1 MLIFHQAGHN
11 SVWNKNTLQKNI
23 GDGLII
29 SPVHWDFDKV
39 SGLDNKI
46 KRVSLFDPQF
56 YVPDSQKTRLNSYNF
71 FPENF
76 MNGFAT
82 DDFAAVAYDA
92 AQLCVD
98 FQIGNNFRA
107 LVIPARYYNDMLTDF
122 IEKQRVFSVDPF
134 LNYVEKKKVRK
145 DIFLTLPLTA
155 SMIGDNKYRVQLLNW
170 VTSYPQITGVYL
182 LVTFD
187 ESLKQICSHQ
197 KLMDYIYFVNELS
210 RADLK
215 VICGYC
221 NTEAILWTILL
232 PHAVTIGAYE
242 NTRRFSIDKFLDD
255 ESEVRGPAPRIYF
268 PKLLNWVRFDTA
280 MEIKEDLPDL
290 WKKVYTP
297 TKALE
302 ALLKGGARPHFTKP
316 ELYYHHFE
324 LIHGQIKEVAS
335 LSKASERISLVK
347 KWIDAA
353 SELYSEIHAEG
364 ILFYDN
370 NCKGEHLPGW
380 NRVIRKLSRE

>member
-11 SVWNKNTLQKNI
+11 SVWNEKAFQKNI

-29 SPVHWDFDKV
+29 SPVHWDFKKV

-46 KRVSLFDPQF
+46 KKVSLFDPQF

-76 MNGFAT
+76 MDGFST
-82 DDFAAVAYDA
+82 DDFVAVAYDA
-92 AQLCVD
+92 ASLCVD
-98 FQIGNNFRA
+98 FQIINNFRA
-107 LVIPARYYNDMLTDF
+107 LIIPARYYNDMLTDF

-134 LNYVEKKKVRK
+134 LNYFEKRNVNK

-155 SMIGDNKYRVQLLNW
+155 AMIGDRKYRVQLLNW

-187 ESLKQICSHQ
+187 ESLKQICSYQ
-197 KLMDYIYFVNELS
+197 KLMDYIEFLKELS
-210 RADLK
+210 NADLK

-221 NTEAILWTILL
+221 NTEAILWTLLL
-232 PHAVTIGAYE
+232 PYAVTIGAYE

-255 ESEVRGPAPRIYF
+255 ESDVRGPAPRIYF
-268 PKLLNWVRFDTA
+268 PKLLNWVRYDTA
-280 MEIKEDLPDL
+280 IEIRDDFPSL
-290 WKKVYTP
+290 WNKIYTP
-297 TKALE
+297 TKDLQTFLE
-302 ALLKGGARPHFTKP
+302 SGDSPHFTKP
-316 ELYYHHFE
+316 ALYYHHFE
-324 LIHGQIKEVAS
+324 LIYKQINEVAS
-335 LSKASERISLVK
+335 HDNVADRVHLVK
-347 KWIDAA
+347 NWIDTANV
-353 SELYSEIHAEG
+353 LYSELQSNN

-370 NCKGEHLPGW
+370 NCKGEHLPIW
-380 NRVIRKLSRE
+380 NRVIRKLTQ